1 VTTGA
6 GAKPAITATPTSVA
20 DIGVVAMEYSGIS
33 ATGTAVDVSA
43 HATGTTTSAATV
55 SSGASAAAT
64 NLNEIALGFYVESG
78 FSNTLTPGAGYTQR
92 ANVSPTGD
100 IALLTEDKPVA
111 NGATATATVGT
122 GANTPWMAAVVV
134 FKAASTASG
143 TTGTAISTIAKNPQG
158 APTGI
163 SYALPGSHTVSD
175 TVTRSQAG
183 RVMTDT
189 AVRDGA
195 GVSGWAYTY
204 DSAARLTQAVLAANG
219 ATPAV
224 TYGYNYAGTGGCGA
238 DAGAGMDGARVGSS
252 VKIGTAA
259 ATTTTSCTDYASRL
273 TSATGTGSMVYNAH
287 GDATTI
293 GTQTFTYDSSDRVTG
308 GSAGGTK
315 QTVVYTLDA
324 AGRTVTRTGSGTDAG
339 VDVST
344 TTYSFTGSGDTADL
358 QLTATN
364 TIAERYL
371 SLPGGVL
378 YTKRYAATGGDI
390 WAFPNI
396 HGDTACTTD
405 GAGTLAATPAIYDP
419 YGNPL
424 AQATGVTD
432 LTKDPTT
439 RTNGLTD
446 GWEGSHQ
453 RGAEHTGTANW
464 ILMGARVYLPGYGQ
478 FASTDPVFGGNT
490 NAYTY
495 PTDPINNSD
504 LNGQWSK
511 HHRRGYHQT
520 ALGRVWFRA
529 KQIWNRPVSFRFG
542 AVIASVVN
550 IGWGWRNMVQ
560 GTLMA
565 VAEIPCAIFG
575 FEVGG
580 VLCGG
585 LALYKFGG
593 GFAKTVRGGAQG
605 VSVIQ
610 NSTCTVNC
618 TVGGQF
624 GEALWGVLPTKVGNW
639 ADQVGG
645 YSF

>member
-1 VTTGA
+1 
-6 GAKPAITATPTSVA
+6 
-20 DIGVVAMEYSGIS
+20 
-33 ATGTAVDVSA
+33 
-43 HATGTTTSAATV
+43 
-55 SSGASAAAT
+55 
-64 NLNEIALGFYVESG
+64 
-78 FSNTLTPGAGYTQR
+78 
-92 ANVSPTGD
+92 
-100 IALLTEDKPVA
+100 
-111 NGATATATVGT
+111 
-122 GANTPWMAAVVV
+122 
-134 FKAASTASG
+134 
-143 TTGTAISTIAKNPQG
+143 
-158 APTGI
+158 
-163 SYALPGSHTVSD
+163 
-175 TVTRSQAG
+175 
-183 RVMTDT
+183 MTDT
-189 AVRDGA
+189 AVKDGA
-195 GVSGWAYTY
+195 AVSGWAYTY

-273 TSATGTGSMVYNAH
+273 TSATGTGSSMVYNSH
-287 GDATTI
+287 GDATSI
-293 GTQTFTYDSSDRVTG
+293 GTQTFTYDSADRVIG

-315 QTVVYTLDA
+315 QTVAYTLDA
-324 AGRTVTRTGSGTDAG
+324 AGRTVTRTGTGTATG

-378 YTKRYAATGGDI
+378 VTKRYAATGGDI

-405 GAGTLAATPAIYDP
+405 GAGTLAATPGIYDP

-432 LTKDPTT
+432 LTTDPTT

-478 FASTDPVFGGNT
+478 FASTDSVFGGNT

-511 HHRRGYHQT
+511 HHALPPGAFHPYQQT
-520 ALGRVWFRA
+520 WWYRLKQRA
-529 KQIWNRPVSFRFG
+529 KQILDRPVSIRYGVAF
-542 AVIASVVN
+542 ASGV
-550 IGWGWRNMVQ
+550 NMVWGTVTAIQ
-560 GTLMA
+560 G
-565 VAEIPCAIFG
+565 VALGIGAAECAIFSFG
-575 FEVGG
+575 IGAVP
-580 VLCGG
+580 CGG

-593 GFAKTVRGGAQG
+593 GISRLLRGRDQGDSYFA
-605 VSVIQ
+605 
-610 NSTCTVNC
+610 NPTCTVNC

-624 GEALWGVLPTKVGNW
+624 GEALWGVLPTKVGSW
-639 ADQVGG
+639 ADRVGG